1 MGFLQNSADRSALH
15 WEEVMTLP
23 DVRHLT
29 LIAPFSAIFA
39 IFCLGVGMWIV
50 ARIRR

>member
-1 MGFLQNSADRSALH
+1 MGLLQKFGREKGAA
-15 WEEVMTLP
+15 WEDDITLT
-23 DVRHLT
+23 VRHLA